1 MNEEIK
7 EIKWSKKEVVE
18 RPTPDRWGND
28 LPDYPIKV
36 NVYRWKSYRLEKELY
51 GENRLYYHIAKDDPV
66 RKLLTADFP
75 NYENSEEQG
84 TKLYSIG
91 ETPLYLCDDRGSYT
105 VCSYSNIK
113 EATRTLQYI
122 LENGLLGRQEWVNP
136 REEYVWNVLS
146 YKPKRDKT
154 N

>member
-1 MNEEIK
+1 MNE

-51 GENRLYYHIAKDDPV
+51 GENRLFYHIAKDNLV

-75 NYENSEEQG
+75 NYENSEERS
-84 TKLYSIG
+84 TELYSIG
-91 ETPLYLCDDRGSYT
+91 ETPLYLCDYHGSYT
-105 VCSYSNIK
+105 VCSSSNIK
-113 EATRTLQYI
+113 EATRSLQYI
-122 LENGLLGRQEWVNP
+122 LENGLHGRQEWVNP
-136 REEYVWNVLS
+136 REEHIWGVLS
-146 YKPKRDKT
+146 YKPKIDVKT
-154 N
+154 AI